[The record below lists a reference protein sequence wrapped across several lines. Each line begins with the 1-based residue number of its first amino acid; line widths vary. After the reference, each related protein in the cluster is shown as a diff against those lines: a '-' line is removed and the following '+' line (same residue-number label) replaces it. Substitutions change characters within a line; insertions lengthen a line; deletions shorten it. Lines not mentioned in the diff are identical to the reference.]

1 MTIYYK
7 ILAIIVFWIL
17 STIGSYW
24 FGWSND
30 ANLMDSKHDISAS
43 LLRISPE
50 ERMKR
55 EASRKERAKL
65 MIVGYSV
72 FAILLI
78 LIVIIDSIVR

>member
-1 MTIYYK
+1 MAIYYK
-7 ILAIIVFWIL
+7 LFAIVIFWLL
-17 STIGSYW
+17 SIIGTYW

-30 ANLMDSKHDISAS
+30 ANLMDSKHDISAR

-50 ERMKR
+50 ERMRR
-55 EASRKERAKL
+55 ESTRKERAKL

-72 FAILLI
+72 FAVFLI